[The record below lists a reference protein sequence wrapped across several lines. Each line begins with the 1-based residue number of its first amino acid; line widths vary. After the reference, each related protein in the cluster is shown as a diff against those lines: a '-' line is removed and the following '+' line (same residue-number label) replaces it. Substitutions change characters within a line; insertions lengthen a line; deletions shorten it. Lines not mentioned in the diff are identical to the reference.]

1 MSVLVCHYEIV
12 VVCDAEQA
20 DDTRMWLERAM
31 IDGMA
36 DMLNGLGEVQVP
48 ITVESRIAN
57 SWAL

>member
-1 MSVLVCHYEIV
+1 MSVLVCHDEIV

-48 ITVESRIAN
+48 ITVESWIVN

>member
-1 MSVLVCHYEIV
+1 
-12 VVCDAEQA
+12 
-20 DDTRMWLERAM
+20 MWLERAM

>member
-1 MSVLVCHYEIV
+1 MSVLVCHDEIV

-48 ITVESRIAN
+48 ITVESRIVN

>member
-1 MSVLVCHYEIV
+1 MSVRVCHDEIV

-48 ITVESRIAN
+48 ITVESRIVN